1 MNKILKKA
9 LIILIIMITPL
20 VMPQKAAYAA
30 DAEVLGKKA
39 SASPFKADVITDYI
53 TKYGNTFLPVTCK
66 DFFAAGYKYGDVVTV
81 KFLGKKHKMP
91 FVSAYTD
98 VDSGKPALLAR
109 DEDTY
114 IMLAINKG
122 DFATS
127 YGLGV
132 KTTHEDG
139 SIEWNYPKG
148 VTGPVKVSVKLKKA
162 GGYLLEYELHR
173 ISYTNKR
180 SDYPNLSDAEFANFR
195 EVATTGMGRG
205 RLYRTSTPID
215 PDIGR
220 NVYADKALKDA
231 GVSVI
236 INLTNTEA
244 EIRGYESFS
253 ESCYSSSNFIALPIS
268 MDFQSESVKES
279 LARGFKFMAD
289 NPGVYAIHCKEGKD
303 RTGFVAAILECL
315 MGAGYEEVVDDYM
328 VTFYNYYG
336 VTKGE
341 PRYYTI
347 VKSDIDKLLKET
359 FTFSEKDKKKDLK
372 KRDLSACAEK
382 YLKEIGLTG
391 EDINRLKE
399 NLSSGTG
406 AAQSLPLIDTKPS
419 QD

>member
-1 MNKILKKA
+1 MKKA
-9 LIILIIMITPL
+9 FLTAYEVKCTEPQRLFGEMEKDGIEARGISETGETVGLYIPFLCVKRFELLVERMGYEYTKEHEGLFCRLPRIIKKRAGL
-20 VMPQKAAYAA
+20 VVPGSVM
-30 DAEVLGKKA
+30 
-39 SASPFKADVITDYI
+39 
-53 TKYGNTFLPVTCK
+53 
-66 DFFAAGYKYGDVVTV
+66 
-81 KFLGKKHKMP
+81 
-91 FVSAYTD
+91 
-98 VDSGKPALLAR
+98 LL
-109 DEDTY
+109 
-114 IMLAINKG
+114 
-122 DFATS
+122 
-127 YGLGV
+127 
-132 KTTHEDG
+132 
-139 SIEWNYPKG
+139 
-148 VTGPVKVSVKLKKA
+148 
-162 GGYLLEYELHR
+162 
-173 ISYTNKR
+173 
-180 SDYPNLSDAEFANFR
+180 
-195 EVATTGMGRG
+195 VAPGCC
-205 RLYRTSTPID
+205 
-215 PDIGR
+215 GR
-220 NVYADKALKDA
+220 NTKL
-231 GVSVI
+231 
-236 INLTNTEA
+236 LA

-359 FTFSEKDKKKDLK
+359 FTISEKDKKKDLK